1 MNVLL
6 KEISSI
12 NEAFTKTDSV
22 TVGSSSSN
30 INKQN
35 NTPETTTASNL
46 TSSNNIASSTP
57 TRITTTTTSVLKD
70 VKKESTSSGNS
81 DGETYCICKKTFDSD
96 EDDMMIE
103 CDVCKNWFHGK

>member
-12 NEAFTKTDSV
+12 NEVFTKTDSLAV
-22 TVGSSSSN
+22 DSNSSG

-35 NTPETTTASNL
+35 NTPEATTAAII
-46 TSSNNIASSTP
+46 SSNNVASVTTP
-57 TRITTTTTSVLKD
+57 TTSALKD
-70 VKKESTSSGNS
+70 VKKDSNSSGNS